1 VSLRRPALLPIAS
14 VAVAVLLAGCGAQVE
29 DPGAAGSSDAAGTSA
44 ACDDPDISGDPFA
57 APELPQLEVDTEF
70 AGQVPA
76 TYADQPL
83 VIGVAPDL
91 PPVNFGGED
100 GEQRGYEADLLRA
113 AGELVGVEI
122 VFQESQNALQ
132 EYSAGQVD
140 GIAGAFTD
148 TLERQ
153 ALGDFIDYS
162 NSSRAALT
170 QECNPKGIESTE
182 DLCGLQVVAAVGT
195 VQLAQL
201 TDTETPG
208 SLLTLCE
215 EAGLPAPIPVQADTS
230 VSAITSLTA
239 GRADALVTGEPI
251 AVNAVKQSDGALTI
265 AYVEELP
272 VPVGVMI
279 HKEHAELTDVLAQA
293 YQKLVDDGTYAE
305 IMNAYGIEYGLL
317 DTITINGATS

>member
-1 VSLRRPALLPIAS
+1 MRTSRSFLTRLLPLTLAAGL
-14 VAVAVLLAGCGAQVE
+14 VAACGAQVE
-29 DPGAAGSSDAAGTSA
+29 DPESAAAAADTSA

-57 APELPQLEVDTEF
+57 APELLSLQADEALAD
-70 AGQVPA
+70 QVPA
-76 TYADQPL
+76 EFRAEPL

-91 PPVNFGGED
+91 PPINFGKD

-113 AGELVGVEI
+113 AGQLAGVEV
-122 VFQESQNALQ
+122 VFQQSQNALQ
-132 EYSAGQVD
+132 EYGAGQVD

-153 ALGDFIDYS
+153 ELGDFIDYS
-162 NSSRAALT
+162 TGSRAALT
-170 QECNPKGIESTE
+170 QKCNPEGIESTE
-182 DLCGLQVVAAVGT
+182 DLCGLEVVAAVGT

-201 TDTETPG
+201 TDAETPG

-215 EAGLPAPIPVQADTS
+215 EAGLPSPIPVQADTS

-251 AVNAVKQSDGALTI
+251 AINAVKQSEGALTI

-272 VPVGVMI
+272 VPVGVMLN
-279 HKEHAELTDVLAQA
+279 KDLSGLTEVLAQS
-293 YQKLVDDGTYAE
+293 YQQLVDDGTYAD
-305 IMNAYGIEYGLL
+305 IMNSYGIEYGLL

>member
-1 VSLRRPALLPIAS
+1 MRTSRTFLTRLLPLALAAGL
-14 VAVAVLLAGCGAQVE
+14 VAACGAQVE
-29 DPGAAGSSDAAGTSA
+29 DPESAAAAAETSA

-57 APELPQLEVDTEF
+57 APELLSLQADEALAD
-70 AGQVPA
+70 QVPA
-76 TYADQPL
+76 VFRDEPL

-91 PPVNFGGED
+91 PPINFGKD

-113 AGELVGVEI
+113 AGQLAGVEV
-122 VFQESQNALQ
+122 VFQQSQNALQ
-132 EYSAGQVD
+132 EYGAGQVD

-153 ALGDFIDYS
+153 ELGDFIDYS
-162 NSSRAALT
+162 TGSRAALT
-170 QECNPKGIESTE
+170 QQCNPEGIESTE
-182 DLCGLQVVAAVGT
+182 DLCGLDVVAAVGT

-201 TDTETPG
+201 TDRTTPG

-251 AVNAVKQSDGALTI
+251 AINAVKQSDGALTI

-272 VPVGVMI
+272 VPVGVMLS
-279 HKEHAELTDVLAQA
+279 KDLSGLTEVLAQA
-293 YQKLVDDGTYAE
+293 YQQLVDDGTYAE
-305 IMNAYGIEYGLL
+305 IMNSYGIEYGLL
-317 DTITINGATS
+317 DTITVNGATS

>member
-1 VSLRRPALLPIAS
+1 MPTSRLLLTRLLPLALTAGLIA
-14 VAVAVLLAGCGAQVE
+14 ACGAQVE
-29 DPGAAGSSDAAGTSA
+29 DPESAEAAAETSA

-57 APELPQLEVDTEF
+57 APELRSIEADEALAE
-70 AGQVPA
+70 QVPA
-76 TYADQPL
+76 EFRDQPL

-91 PPVNFGGED
+91 PPINFGGED

-113 AGELVGVEI
+113 AGQLAGIEV

-153 ALGDFIDYS
+153 ELGDFIDYS
-162 NSSRAALT
+162 TGSRAALT

-182 DLCGLQVVAAVGT
+182 DLCGLEVVAAVGT

-215 EAGLPAPIPVQADTS
+215 EAGLPAPVPVQADTS

-251 AVNAVKQSDGALTI
+251 AINAVKQSDGALTI
-265 AYVEELP
+265 AYVEELA
-272 VPVGVMI
+272 VPVGVMLS
-279 HKEHAELTDVLAQA
+279 KELSGLTEVLAQA
-293 YQKLVDDGTYAE
+293 YQQLVDDGTYAE
-305 IMNAYGIEYGLL
+305 IMNGYGIEYGLV
-317 DTITINGATS
+317 DTITVNGATS